1 MSDQITAALQAD
13 DVYELI
19 GLFDSLEESTAHDDV
34 VKAVP
39 DLLERVTAIASEAE
53 QIAFFAEPL
62 VWWLRD
68 NGMISEAVEAVEACL
83 KAVSGRADDTSTG
96 ALRLCVNLA
105 ASPIDEN
112 GVGKPALAEPYIQAL
127 VEMPTDSFD
136 IRETGHLLVANGLG
150 TKADLIALAK
160 RLEKL
165 DLSVS
170 ELCDLAMDIH
180 GDNDVYE
187 GGWNIGDHDW
197 ARQVYDRA
205 VSESS
210 SSGDKGDLDVAART
224 LGIA

>member
-1 MSDQITAALQAD
+1 M
-13 DVYELI
+13 
-19 GLFDSLEESTAHDDV
+19 
-34 VKAVP
+34 KAVP

-68 NGMISEAVEAVEACL
+68 NGMISEAVEAVEAVEACL

-187 GGWNIGDHDW
+187 GGWDIGDHDW

-210 SSGDKGDLDVAART
+210 SSGDKEDLDVAART